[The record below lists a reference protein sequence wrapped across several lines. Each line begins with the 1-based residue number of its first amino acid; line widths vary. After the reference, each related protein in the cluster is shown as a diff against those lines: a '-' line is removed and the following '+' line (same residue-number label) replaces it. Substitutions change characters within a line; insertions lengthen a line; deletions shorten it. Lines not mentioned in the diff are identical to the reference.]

1 MSFVRVNGRKF
12 QVPGSAPI
20 RVVVGFLLLVG
31 GVLGFLPVLGFWM
44 IPLGIII
51 LSVDLHSVRRLRRRF
66 EVRWGRWRQRR
77 SGDGV

>member
-1 MSFVRVNGRKF
+1 VNGRKF